1 MVEIDKLENW
11 ELPLTA
17 ASCAVHYI
25 VMTKREF
32 SRKYVLSGYFYL
44 AILDAFLLL

>member
-1 MVEIDKLENW
+1 MVEIDKLENR
-11 ELPLTA
+11 ESPLTA

-32 SRKYVLSGYFYL
+32 SRQYMRSGYFYL
-44 AILDAFLLL
+44 VILDAFLLL